1 MIQSFNSKET
11 EKIWEGFRSDKF
23 PAQIQEIAR
32 RKLRMLNNSIDLKDL
47 SIPPSNRLEKLK
59 GEKKELYSI
68 RVNDQWR
75 IIFKWIDG
83 HSHHVEIVGYH

>member
-11 EKIWEGFRSDKF
+11 EKIWGGSRSDKF
-23 PAQIQEIAR
+23 PNQIQEIAR

-75 IIFKWIDG
+75 ITFKWIDG
-83 HSHHVEIVGYH
+83 HSCDVEIVDYH